1 MRPFT
6 SKKNLDR
13 KASIGPEA
21 IGPEAVMN
29 VRPTRM
35 EAVTLKKNL
44 DRNASRG
51 PEAIGPKAVGLRPIR
66 T

>member
-1 MRPFT
+1 MEAVT

-29 VRPTRM
+29 VRPPRRG
-35 EAVTLKKNL
+35 AVTLKKNL
-44 DRNASRG
+44 DRKASRG
-51 PEAIGPKAVGLRPIR
+51 PEAIGPKAVGLKPIR